1 MFTYLFLT
9 LIVFLSSIILE
20 VQPFQVT
27 FRKNITLAPGEY
39 YYINHTYDKEFENG
53 IIDYID
59 QVSTSYSI
67 ALVNILLTS

>member
-1 MFTYLFLT
+1 M
-9 LIVFLSSIILE
+9 IPE
-20 VQPFQVT
+20 VQSFQVT

-53 IIDYID
+53 ITDYID

-67 ALVNILLTS
+67 ALVNILSPLMIKIQL